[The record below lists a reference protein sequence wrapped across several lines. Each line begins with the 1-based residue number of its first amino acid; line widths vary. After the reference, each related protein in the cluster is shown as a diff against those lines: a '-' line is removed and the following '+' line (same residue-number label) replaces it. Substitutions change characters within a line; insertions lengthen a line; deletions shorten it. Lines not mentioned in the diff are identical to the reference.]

1 MAGLSRK
8 LFVNWHKKNLQLS
21 DESATTVDPPAFQK
35 YETVPLEVVIVEP
48 CDPWGPNDFR
58 RVDITGVSLSVSI
71 NDTLDDAAP
80 LASQSSWTKD
90 TSLNTFTG
98 ELSLNNAGM
107 TSYIGSASTKAAF
120 LEIEVREGA
129 SATIKIYS
137 AEITLKGS
145 VVQLT
150 TTAPSPQD
158 EYLTRAQMEGLFVQF
173 RNGAGKTITL
183 VSPDG
188 STQRVLG
195 CNDDGT
201 GQDDYLPN

>member
-1 MAGLSRK
+1 MAGLARK
-8 LFVNWHKKNLQLS
+8 LFVNWHKKSLQLS
-21 DESATTVDPPAFQK
+21 DESESPVQPPIFQK

-48 CDPWGPNDFR
+48 CDPWGHDDFR
-58 RVDITGVSLSVSI
+58 RIDITGVSLTVSI
-71 NDTLDDAAP
+71 NDTLDDATP

-90 TSLNTFTG
+90 TSRNTFTG
-98 ELSLNNAGM
+98 ELSLNNSGM
-107 TSYIGSASTKAAF
+107 NTYIGSAATKAAY

-129 SATIKIYS
+129 SATVKIYS

-150 TTAPSPQD
+150 STAPSPAA

-188 STQRVLG
+188 STQRVIG
-195 CNDDGT
+195 ANDDGT